1 MADVSLG
8 MAQCADSSGVP
19 APVPAIDRRAG
30 ASVIRLR
37 QQGVAHEPRVQS
49 TVPIVTEPRIEMTA
63 MHTAHAIRFHQ
74 TGGPEVLKWEE
85 VEVPAPAAG
94 ECTVRHRAVGLNY
107 IDTYHR
113 TGLYP
118 MPMPSGLGLEASGTI
133 EAVGSGVTEFK
144 QGDRVAYCNG
154 PIGAYAEVKNH
165 PADRLVKVPEGI
177 SFEQAASMM
186 LQGLTV
192 QYLIRRLHLVPKAG
206 DTILWHAAAGGVGL
220 IACQWAKALGVNLI
234 GTVSSDE
241 KAALAKEHGAAHTIL
256 YTKEDFVARVNEIT
270 GGKKVPVVYDS
281 VGKDTF
287 LKSLDCLQTRGLL
300 ALFGNSSGPVDAL
313 NTGLLAAKGSLYVT
327 RPTLMGYVAKR
338 DELVAAAKELFDMVL
353 AGKIKVGP
361 RQSYALKDAAQAHRD
376 LEGRKTTGSTILV
389 P

>member
-1 MADVSLG
+1 M
-8 MAQCADSSGVP
+8 
-19 APVPAIDRRAG
+19 
-30 ASVIRLR
+30 
-37 QQGVAHEPRVQS
+37 
-49 TVPIVTEPRIEMTA
+49 
-63 MHTAHAIRFHQ
+63 AHAIRFSK
-74 TGGPEVLKWEE
+74 TGGPEVLQWEE
-85 VEVPAPAAG
+85 VKVGQPGQG
-94 ECTVRHRAVGLNY
+94 ECLVRHKAIGLNY

-118 MPMPSGLGLEASGTI
+118 MPMPSGIGLEAAGVI
-133 EAVGSGVTEFK
+133 EAVGPGVTEFK

-154 PIGAYAEVKNH
+154 PIGAYSEVKLH
-165 PADRLVKVPEGI
+165 PADRLVKLPEGI
-177 SFEQAASMM
+177 TFEQGASMM

-220 IACQWAKALGVNLI
+220 IACQWARALGVDLI
-234 GTVSSDE
+234 GTVSSEE
-241 KAALAKEHGAAHTIL
+241 KAQLAREHGAAQTIL
-256 YTKEDFVARVNEIT
+256 YTKEDFVARVDELTN
-270 GGKKVPVVYDS
+270 GKKVPVVYDS

-287 LKSLDCLQTRGLL
+287 LKSLDCLQPRGLL
-300 ALFGNSSGPVDAL
+300 ALFGNSSGPVEAL

-327 RPTLMGYVAKR
+327 RPTLMGYVSKR
-338 DELVAAAKELFDMVL
+338 EELVAAARELFDLVL

-376 LEGRKTTGSTILV
+376 LEARKTTGSTILV